1 MRAIPALIRSTVTAM
16 IYFAFGFACS
26 QPSAS
31 EPLKVVVTIK
41 PVHALVVALLEGIAE
56 PVLIVEGAGSPHTFT
71 LKPSAAR
78 AISEADVFIRV
89 SPALE
94 AFTNKIVEA
103 LPKTVD
109 VMTLSEVP
117 GMKLLDQR
125 NGGTFEPHVHE
136 HEHDHDHEE
145 HDEHD
150 HDEHDEHGAKVRD
163 GHIWLDPDNAKVIV
177 RALAAK
183 LSAASPANAS
193 KLSANAAALEAKITA
208 MDASIAAELA
218 GVKDKPFIVFHD
230 AYQYFE
236 RHFGLAAAGSLTVSP
251 DVQPS
256 AKRLSAVRAKIEQLK
271 ATCVFAE
278 PGFQPNLIAAV
289 TEGTMA
295 RAGTLDPEGMT
306 LNAGAP
312 LYFDLMTG
320 LARNLKSCLER

>member
-1 MRAIPALIRSTVTAM
+1 MRAIKVLIRGTVTAM
-16 IYFAFGFACS
+16 IYLVFGFAFS
-26 QPSAS
+26 QSAAS

-41 PVHALVVALLEGIAE
+41 PVHALVAALLEGIAE
-56 PVLIVEGAGSPHTFT
+56 PVLIVEGAASPHTFT

-78 AISEADVFIRV
+78 AISQADVFIRV
-89 SPALE
+89 SPSLE
-94 AFTNKIVEA
+94 AFTNTIVEA

-109 VMTLSEVP
+109 VVTLSDVP

-125 NGGTFEPHVHE
+125 NGETFEPHVHDHE
-136 HEHDHDHEE
+136 HAEHHDDHDHD
-145 HDEHD
+145 D
-150 HDEHDEHGAKVRD
+150 HDEHGANVRD

-183 LSAASPANAS
+183 LSAASPANAA
-193 KLSANAAALEAKITA
+193 KLSANAAALDGKITA
-208 MDASIAAELA
+208 MEATIGADLA

-256 AKRLSAVRAKIEQLK
+256 AKRLSAVRAKIAQLK
-271 ATCVFAE
+271 AACVFAE

-289 TEGTMA
+289 TEGTTA

-306 LNAGAP
+306 LNPGAP
-312 LYFDLMTG
+312 LYFDLMTA
-320 LARNLKSCLER
+320 LARNLKSCLQGGG

>member
-1 MRAIPALIRSTVTAM
+1 MREVPALKRSVILGLISLVFTV
-16 IYFAFGFACS
+16 ACA
-26 QPSAS
+26 QAAACD
-31 EPLKVVVTIK
+31 PLKVVVTIK
-41 PVHALVVALLEGIAE
+41 PVHALVAALMEGIAE
-56 PVLIVEGAGSPHTFT
+56 PVLIVEGAASPHTFT

-94 AFTNKIVEA
+94 AFTNKIVEG
-103 LPKTVD
+103 LPKSVA
-109 VMTLSEVP
+109 VVTLADVP
-117 GMKLLDQR
+117 GMRLLDQR
-125 NGGTFEPHVHE
+125 QGGTFEPHVHE
-136 HEHDHDHEE
+136 HEHAGPDD
-145 HDEHD
+145 D
-150 HDEHDEHGAKVRD
+150 HDEHNAGEHGPGIRD

-183 LSAASPANAS
+183 FSAVSPANAV
-193 KLSANAAALEAKITA
+193 KFSANAAALEAKIAA
-208 MDASIAAELA
+208 MDASIAADLA

-256 AKRLSAVRAKIEQLK
+256 AKRLSAVRARIAQLK
-271 ATCVFAE
+271 AACVFAE
-278 PGFQPNLIAAV
+278 PGFQPNLVAAV
-289 TEGTMA
+289 TEGTTA
-295 RAGTLDPEGMT
+295 RAGTLDPEGVT

-320 LARNLKSCLER
+320 LARNLKSCLQAGG